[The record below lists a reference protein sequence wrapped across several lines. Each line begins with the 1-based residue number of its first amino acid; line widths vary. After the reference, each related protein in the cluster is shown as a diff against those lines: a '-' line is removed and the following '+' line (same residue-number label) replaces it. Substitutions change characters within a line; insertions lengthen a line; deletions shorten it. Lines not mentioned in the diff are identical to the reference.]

1 LGKLG
6 QCLTKGGHI
15 VIVGGPG
22 NSQGRTYH
30 YSFEKDVDFMAK
42 RMRNTDVRFVNLF
55 KRHGKV
61 LMNGTRGV

>member
-1 LGKLG
+1 
-6 QCLTKGGHI
+6 
-15 VIVGGPG
+15 VGGPG
-22 NSQGRTYH
+22 NSQGRNYG
-30 YSFEKDVDFMAK
+30 YSIEKDADFVAE